1 MMEEQKNTSF
11 ARMGHAWYLVR
22 VKPTAEEL
30 AAWYEGLPVGDY
42 QEFKRK
48 KEEARM
54 RDLERIA
61 RGEATPEQ
69 IQRENEIFT
78 PEQMK
83 TFRIVNLEE
92 VLENMK

>member
-1 MMEEQKNTSF
+1 MPENTSF
-11 ARMGHAWYLVR
+11 TGAGHPWYIE
-22 VKPTAEEL
+22 KMKKQPTAEEL
-30 AAWYEGLPVGDY
+30 AAWYESLPVGDY
-42 QEFKRK
+42 QEFRRK

-54 RDLERIA
+54 HDLERIA

-83 TFRIVNLEE
+83 TFRILNLEE